1 MTKPIQETPETIND
15 SSSKIEA
22 IKNLIFGENIQAYD
36 SEFEQLKKDLV
47 NKRNE
52 LKAFIEETS
61 LELNTLI
68 DNLSTDLNIR
78 ITELENQVNDK
89 VENLEE
95 QKVDKQTL
103 GELLVK
109 LGNKI
114 SE

>member
-1 MTKPIQETPETIND
+1 MAKTEEQTTEIAND

-36 SEFEQLKKDLV
+36 SEFDQLKKDLV
-47 NKRNE
+47 TKKNE
-52 LKAFIEETS
+52 LTSFIEETS
-61 LELNTLI
+61 QELHTLI

-78 ITELENQVNDK
+78 ITELENSLNDRAD
-89 VENLEE
+89 VLETK
-95 QKVDKQTL
+95 KVDKKTL